1 MKLNIFKN
9 DEDKSKKNSKK
20 VEATLDSQ
28 EGSKEAT
35 KGDEVASSIKL
46 NYLPG
51 AYRVLK
57 SFYISEKA
65 TNLVTMN
72 QYVFVVGDKTN
83 KVEVKKNIEKL
94 FDVKVKDV
102 RIINMPS
109 KIRNV
114 GRHSG
119 IKSGFKKAIVVLKD
133 GYSIDQ
139 AKA

>member
-28 EGSKEAT
+28 EGSKEA
-35 KGDEVASSIKL
+35 
-46 NYLPG
+46 PG